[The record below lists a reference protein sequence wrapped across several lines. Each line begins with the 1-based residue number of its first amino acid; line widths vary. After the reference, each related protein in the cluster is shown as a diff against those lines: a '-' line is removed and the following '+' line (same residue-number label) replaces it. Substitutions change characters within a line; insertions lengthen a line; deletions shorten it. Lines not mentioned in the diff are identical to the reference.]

1 MFASMGN
8 TKTTLAK
15 AARRSRDQWAAEI
28 ASWRRSGLGSAEYAQ
43 QRGLNRSTL
52 LGWSFKVGAM
62 EGQAATRRESNTATR
77 FLPVRVRAQATA
89 KVAVS
94 DASRIEIVL
103 TNGRL
108 IRVAGAVDAGELA
121 RVLAAAEGTDP
132 C

>member
-8 TKTTLAK
+8 TKTHAK
-15 AARRSRDQWAAEI
+15 AARRSREQWVAEV
-28 ASWRRSGLGSAEYAQ
+28 AGWRKSGLGSAEYAQ

-52 LGWSFKVGAM
+52 LGWSFRVGAM
-62 EGQAATRRESNTATR
+62 EGRPATRREASTPTR
-77 FLPVRVRAQATA
+77 FLPVRVRTREPA

-103 TNGRL
+103 ANGRL
-108 IRVAGAVDAGELA
+108 VRVAGAVDAGELA
-121 RVLAAAEGTDP
+121 RVLAAAEGAEP

>member
-15 AARRSRDQWAAEI
+15 AARRSREQWVAEI
-28 ASWRRSGLGSAEYAQ
+28 ASWRKSGLGSAEYAQ
-43 QRGLNRSTL
+43 QRGLNRGTL

-62 EGQAATRRESNTATR
+62 ENKPATRRESSMPAR
-77 FLPVRVRAQATA
+77 FLPVRVRAQAAA
-89 KVAVS
+89 KVAVA

-103 TNGRL
+103 TNGRVV
-108 IRVAGAVDAGELA
+108 RVAGAVDAGELA
-121 RVLAAAEGTDP
+121 RVLAAAEGAEP

>member
-8 TKTTLAK
+8 TKTMLAK
-15 AARRSRDQWAAEI
+15 AARRSREQWAAEI
-28 ASWRRSGLGSAEYAQ
+28 AGWRRSGLGSAEYAQ

-52 LGWSFKVGAM
+52 LGWSYKVGAM
-62 EGQAATRRESNTATR
+62 EGQPVARRESSTPTR
-77 FLPVRVRAQATA
+77 FLPVRVRAQAAA
-89 KVAVS
+89 KVA

-108 IRVAGAVDAGELA
+108 VRVAGAVDADELA
-121 RVLAAAEGTDP
+121 RVLAAAEGSDP